1 MNQEIEDLRK
11 KIDEINNEIL
21 SLLNKREKLCKE
33 IGKIKKQ
40 GGLEI
45 IDKEREQEMLSE
57 LKEKAKKLNLDED
70 YIENLFKLIIENS
83 RKIQEK

>member
-1 MNQEIEDLRK
+1 MNQEINNLRK
-11 KIDEINNEIL
+11 KINEINNELIN
-21 SLLNKREKLCKE
+21 LLAERQKLCKE

-40 GGLEI
+40 EGLKI

-57 LKEKAKKLNLDED
+57 LKEKAKKLNLDEE

-83 RKIQEK
+83 RKSQEK

>member
-1 MNQEIEDLRK
+1 MNQEIENLRK
-11 KIDEINNEIL
+11 KIDKINNELIN
-21 SLLNKREKLCKE
+21 LLAERQKLCKE

-40 GGLEI
+40 DGLKI